1 MSPVVKRK
9 GERFTLPSK
18 HLLFILTILCTIM
31 MLVTFGTN
39 VFNRPFNRVVGY
51 VIVPFEQGIAKAGE
65 WLANRSD
72 ELVQIRTLLA
82 ENSALKEQVASAGM
96 RIFLTICSDSISR
109 DRKAPDGAAGRTTA
123 AKVRMWNPASPS
135 ALTKQCMAA
144 TRPLP

>member
-18 HLLFILTILCTIM
+18 YLLFILTILCTIM

-72 ELVQIRTLLA
+72 ELVPVSYTHL
-82 ENSALKEQVASAGM
+82 S
-96 RIFLTICSDSISR
+96 LTAWHLPECS
-109 DRKAPDGAAGRTTA
+109 
-123 AKVRMWNPASPS
+123 VRRSPS
-135 ALTKQCMAA
+135 LCGTG
-144 TRPLP
+144 R

>member
-18 HLLFILTILCTIM
+18 YLLFILTILCTIM

-82 ENSALKEQVASAGM
+82 ENSALKEQVPAAFPGTQPAILAHPVQQ
-96 RIFLTICSDSISR
+96 RQRGHPHQRTHL
-109 DRKAPDGAAGRTTA
+109 DG
-123 AKVRMWNPASPS
+123 K
-135 ALTKQCMAA
+135 L
-144 TRPLP
+144 

>member
-18 HLLFILTILCTIM
+18 YLLFILTILCTVM

-65 WLANRSD
+65 WLSNRSD

-82 ENSALKEQVASAGM
+82 ENSALKEQVAS
-96 RIFLTICSDSISR
+96 LTEENTLLQQDKYELNELR
-109 DRKAPDGAAGRTTA
+109 GLLELDEE
-123 AKVRMWNPASPS
+123 
-135 ALTKQCMAA
+135 
-144 TRPLP
+144 